1 MVKVRQAPCF
11 KLPSVGKLGLNP
23 RNVVGECSLEIP
35 GMWGGGEVPQGQ
47 ELK

>member
-35 GMWGGGEVPQGQ
+35 GGGVPQGQ